1 MFNDHPLTTITIPHQ
16 STHHCFSAA
25 AQHAFY
31 FSTTY
36 QWHMS
41 GFSWAERRSSGLH
54 ETCSNCTQTFSFWVL
69 CQTRSN
75 SEKGRPPFHLDGYFT
90 DDLRWSTVSPRS
102 VYSSI
107 WSRRNRRNPFGTAGT
122 GLHGPD
128 VLPLSRPIKTVKSM
142 KETWSTKPKRW
153 PDHIQ
158 SFLHVSRTPEA
169 GAAPFTLALHHQT
182 SKKRS

>member
-75 SEKGRPPFHLDGYFT
+75 SEKGRPPSILMAILQMTSGGQLFPPVQFIPPSGLEKIEEILLVQLAPVFMGQMFF
-90 DDLRWSTVSPRS
+90 LS
-102 VYSSI
+102 VAQSK
-107 WSRRNRRNPFGTAGT
+107 
-122 GLHGPD
+122 
-128 VLPLSRPIKTVKSM
+128 LSN
-142 KETWSTKPKRW
+142 
-153 PDHIQ
+153 Q
-158 SFLHVSRTPEA
+158 
-169 GAAPFTLALHHQT
+169 
-182 SKKRS
+182 